1 MALFFECMPQCAQK
15 LLDTADIV
23 RDAIFR
29 QPRVPEPFGYNAVR
43 TLRTRLSVCFAFGTR
58 SWVSAATQEPEWL
71 NPKGLLNS
79 FRFSEQASRLP

>member
-29 QPRVPEPFGYNAVR
+29 Q
-43 TLRTRLSVCFAFGTR
+43 LRTISIALLKEFSRSERPPTR
-58 SWVSAATQEPEWL
+58 RRPGSREKNLEVLWV
-71 NPKGLLNS
+71 
-79 FRFSEQASRLP
+79 R